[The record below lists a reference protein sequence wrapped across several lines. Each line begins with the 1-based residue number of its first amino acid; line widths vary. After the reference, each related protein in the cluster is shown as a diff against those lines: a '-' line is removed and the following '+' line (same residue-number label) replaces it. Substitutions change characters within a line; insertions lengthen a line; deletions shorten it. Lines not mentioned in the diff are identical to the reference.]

1 MTNIIQIK
9 FGQDLPTKNQNE
21 LRYRM
26 ELARWKEEWRIAES
40 MGDWV
45 SMSYLN
51 WQRNFINYNL

>member
-9 FGQDLPTKNQNE
+9 FGQDLPTEKQNE

-40 MGDWV
+40 TGDWTT
-45 SMSYLN
+45 MGYLN
-51 WQRNFINYNL
+51 WRWAFMGI